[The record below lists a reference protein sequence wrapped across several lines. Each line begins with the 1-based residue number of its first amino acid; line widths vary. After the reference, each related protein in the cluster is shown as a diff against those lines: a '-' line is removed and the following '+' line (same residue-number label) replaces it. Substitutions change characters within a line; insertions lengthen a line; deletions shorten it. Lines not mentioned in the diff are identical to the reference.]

1 MKVALWSINFERRIT
16 SLEDWL
22 ALLEAQLTVA
32 SQQQVQ
38 LLVLPEYLSEHFL
51 SIAPNGLSIEQEI
64 PWMAQQSEQ
73 LLAPI
78 QILSDRYQ
86 IAILAGTVPFA
97 KQVGQSIEHVNRSY
111 FFSPNHSLVHQDK
124 LCLTPSEQEPNG
136 WCLTPAK
143 SIKIVQYLGVKIAI
157 LICLDIE
164 MPALSVLLAPL
175 DIDLILVPS
184 MTSKPAGY
192 YRVFGCAKAR
202 AIELQAAIAVV
213 GPIGR
218 AGDDIVNRTQFSS
231 AAAVYQPCEESLG
244 HRGVLNERE
253 ISQGQVLEPLENELL
268 IADIDIEKIRNLR
281 HGSAEV
287 WPGGWIAD
295 HVLVIDRENS
305 DT

>member
-1 MKVALWSINFERRIT
+1 MKVALWSINFERKIT
-16 SLEDWL
+16 SVNDWL
-22 ALLEAQLTVA
+22 GLLEAQLITA

-51 SIAPNGLSIEQEI
+51 SFASGDLSIAQEI
-64 PWMAQQSEQ
+64 LWMAQQSIS
-73 LLAPI
+73 LLEPI
-78 QILSDRYQ
+78 QTFADQYQ
-86 IAILAGTVPFA
+86 IAILAGTIPFSE
-97 KQVGQSIEHVNRSY
+97 QVDQSSGHVNRSY
-111 FFSPNHSLVHQDK
+111 FFSPNNTAVHQDK

-136 WCLTPAK
+136 WCLTPAE
-143 SIKIVQYLGVKIAI
+143 SIKIIQWQGVKIAI

-202 AIELQAAIAVV
+202 AIELQVAIAVV
-213 GPIGR
+213 GPVGR
-218 AGDDIVNRTQFSS
+218 AGDDKVNRTQFSS

-244 HRGVLNERE
+244 HTGVLKERE
-253 ISQGQVLEPLENELL
+253 VSRGQELEALENELL
-268 IADIDIEKIRNLR
+268 IANIDIQQIRDLR

-287 WPGGWIAD
+287 WPGGWSAK
-295 HVLVIDRENS
+295 HVNVIE
-305 DT
+305 